1 MFDNGAAVF
10 VNEIRNLYKRLSDKN
25 NGAAPLK
32 K

>member
-1 MFDNGAAVF
+1 MFDSGVAVF
-10 VNEIRNLYKRLSDKN
+10 ENEIRNLNKRLSDKN